1 MTREAGSGVGQI
13 ERKTEATDFSPRSY
27 FPELLQRS
35 LEQKDELLKQ
45 RETIMRQ
52 VRDLQNT
59 EELLVTSHEKAFELF
74 RDELKELSRQ
84 RAEIEASAK
93 KTDMELDMLET
104 KIAVLQNLCE
114 RAV

>member
-1 MTREAGSGVGQI
+1 MTREVGSGVGQI

-27 FPELLQRS
+27 FPELLQQS

-74 RDELKELSRQ
+74 RDELKELSRK

-93 KTDMELDMLET
+93 KADMELDMLAT